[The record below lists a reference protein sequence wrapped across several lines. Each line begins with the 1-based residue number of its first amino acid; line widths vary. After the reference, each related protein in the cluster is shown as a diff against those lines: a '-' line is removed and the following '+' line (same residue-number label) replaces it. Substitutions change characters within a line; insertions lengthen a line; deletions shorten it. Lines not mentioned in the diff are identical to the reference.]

1 MAFNYTVEALTK
13 DQITIRFE
21 DERVYQIPIRTWW
34 DKERIELEIRMRYNE
49 EDLGTVDDIPFKVGD
64 TNTLKTV
71 QELQKEYEE
80 EAKKAKEDQQNTT
93 YGYKSMRRLYYPFCN
108 DQVAALTKAVLTGD
122 KSELEEM
129 QKIVDETKAKFP
141 KDDKKYNQEE
151 RNEAIKNNKITP
163 NFSDIVTGAGLI
175 HGRNIIR

>member
-13 DQITIRFE
+13 NQITIKFE
-21 DERVYQIPIRTWW
+21 DERIYEIPIRTWW
-34 DKERIELEIRMRYNE
+34 DKDRIEAEIRMRYNE
-49 EDLGTVDDIPFKVGD
+49 EDLGKVDDIPFKVGE

-71 QELQKEYEE
+71 QELQKEFEE
-80 EAKKAKEDQQNTT
+80 EVKKAKEDDEGTT

-108 DQVAALTKAVLTGD
+108 DQVAALQKAVLTGD

-141 KDDKKYNQEE
+141 KNDKKYTQEE
-151 RNEAIKNNKITP
+151 RKEAIKNNNITP

-175 HGRNIIR
+175 HGNRIR

>member
-13 DQITIRFE
+13 DQITIKFE

-49 EDLGTVDDIPFKVGD
+49 EDLGTVDDIPLKVGD

-80 EAKKAKEDQQNTT
+80 EVKKAKEDQEGTT

-151 RNEAIKNNKITP
+151 RKEAIKNNKITP

>member
-13 DQITIRFE
+13 DQITIKFE

-49 EDLGTVDDIPFKVGD
+49 EDLGTVDDIPLKVGD

-80 EAKKAKEDQQNTT
+80 EAKKAKEDQEGTT

-151 RNEAIKNNKITP
+151 RKEAIKNNKITP

>member
-1 MAFNYTVEALTK
+1 MAFNYTVESLDK
-13 DQITIRFE
+13 NQMTIKFE
-21 DERVYQIPIRTWW
+21 DERIYQIPIRTWW
-34 DKERIELEIRMRYNE
+34 GKERIEAEIRMRYNE

-71 QELQKEYEE
+71 QELQKEFEE
-80 EAKKAKEDQQNTT
+80 ENKKAKEDQEGTT

-151 RNEAIKNNKITP
+151 RKEAIKNNKITP

-175 HGRNIIR
+175 HGNIIR

>member
-1 MAFNYTVEALTK
+1 MAFNYTVEALDK
-13 DQITIRFE
+13 NQITIKFE
-21 DERVYQIPIRTWW
+21 DERIYQIPIRTWW
-34 DKERIELEIRMRYNE
+34 DKERIESEIRMRYNE

-64 TNTLKTV
+64 TNTIKTV
-71 QELQKEYEE
+71 QELQKEFEDE
-80 EAKKAKEDQQNTT
+80 TKKAKEDQESTT

-108 DQVAALTKAVLTGD
+108 DQVAALQKAVLTGD

-141 KDDKKYNQEE
+141 KDDKKYTQEE

-175 HGRNIIR
+175 HGRIFR